1 MTAWA
6 RFAAK
11 VSKVPHPNGCHMW
24 IGSLTSTGYGKF
36 RDENGRLVMAHRW
49 IWEYARGPI
58 PDGMVIDHFAG
69 RCRRRDCVRLSHLA
83 VVTPGENNRRGW
95 AIRRFRQAQQLRP
108 ASPLRRP

>member
-6 RFAAK
+6 RFAK
-11 VSKVPHPNGCHMW
+11 YLSKVPVPDGCLIW
-24 IGSLTSTGYGKF
+24 TGYVNADGYGTFWDGQRKV
-36 RDENGRLVMAHRW
+36 LVHRW
-49 IWEYARGPI
+49 VWEYARGPI

-95 AIRRFRQAQQLRP
+95 AVRRFRQAQQLRP